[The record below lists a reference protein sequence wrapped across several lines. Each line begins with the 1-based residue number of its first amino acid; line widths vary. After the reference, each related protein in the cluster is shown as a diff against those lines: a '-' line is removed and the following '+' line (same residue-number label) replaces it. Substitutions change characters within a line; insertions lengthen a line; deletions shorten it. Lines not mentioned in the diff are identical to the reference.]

1 MLGLMQYPS
10 LTIGSVID
18 YAARNHGC
26 TEIVSRHPTKS
37 LERSNWTRIHDRA
50 RRIAAALT
58 TLGARHGDRIASL
71 AWNRTAH
78 VELYFGVAGGGMVL
92 HTLNPRL
99 FDDQIGYILKEGGAR
114 ILCVDPDLLPLAERI
129 VAAHI
134 DPLNVIVLCSRDEIP
149 ATTIADPIAYEDL
162 LVATEPLPAW
172 PDFDERTAS
181 GLCYTS
187 GTTGN
192 PKGVLYSH
200 RSTVLHAMSL
210 CGADSMAL
218 SSRDTAL
225 LLPPMFHVNAWGVPY
240 AAAMCGAKLVL
251 PGSAL
256 DGSSLNAL
264 LRDEEVTFS
273 LGVPTV
279 WFSLLDHIEA
289 NTTLEERAALRLD
302 RVFMGGAACPR
313 ALVQRFR
320 DLLGVDTMQAWGMT
334 ETSPVVAVCRPSGRH
349 RDLPPEEQLDL
360 RAKAGRCLF
369 GSEVGIGAADG
380 GVTGPGAEAIGP
392 LLVRGLWVASGY
404 FGKAL
409 GSALDAGGWFDSGD
423 VARIDADGFIQIT
436 DRSKDVIKSGGEWIS
451 SIDLENAAVAHPA
464 VKEAAVVGVPHP
476 RWQERPLM
484 LLHLHPGC
492 SISPEEMRIHLTT
505 YVAKWWLPDE
515 IILVDELPHT
525 GSGKLM
531 KAELRQRYAG
541 RLEHAR

>member
-1 MLGLMQYPS
+1 MQYPS